1 MNTKTLY
8 QVAHKEFSA
17 RADQALKEAEAGRM
31 DELNTL
37 VQEVKT
43 LLTQFTKHGLFL
55 LEEKKNI
62 ETAGLYFE
70 ELKAQAQAYIKEQG
84 IDESQL
90 I

>member
-8 QVAHKEFSA
+8 QIAHTEFSA
-17 RADQALKEAEAGRM
+17 RADQALKAAEAGNM
-31 DELNTL
+31 DELNKLT
-37 VQEVKT
+37 QEVKT

-55 LEEKKNI
+55 LEEKENI
-62 ETAGLYFE
+62 KTGGLYFE
-70 ELKAQAQAYIKEQG
+70 ALKAQAQAYIKEQG